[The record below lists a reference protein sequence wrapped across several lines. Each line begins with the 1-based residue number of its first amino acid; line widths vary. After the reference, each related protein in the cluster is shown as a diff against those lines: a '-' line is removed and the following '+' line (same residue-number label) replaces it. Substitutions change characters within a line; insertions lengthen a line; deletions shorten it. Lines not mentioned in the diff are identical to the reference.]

1 MIQQICN
8 RARAF
13 TSVLLFLSF
22 CALQAC
28 ALIVPIGVPDP
39 SSSVV
44 VASMAAGLRNP
55 DGTRHVTPPPH
66 AVSGKTWNV
75 TNFGADPADSA
86 TDDRPAIEAA
96 LSAANDG
103 DEIYF
108 PNGIYNLMSAAS
120 QNQNAHILLRTGVNL
135 RGESATGV
143 ILISSFDVG
152 TGSRAYTVIRGQDVS
167 DVLVSNLSVSSTW
180 NRKLPANPRI
190 QNLERGGPMYAIAL
204 ESSVGR
210 NQRVTFDSVNV
221 ERFVRMGFRI
231 GKGSSDVVIRRSSAR
246 NATDIGGGGAGYGF
260 VLQGG
265 GHASGSEN
273 PFLGS
278 GRDNYFNVIE
288 DCTAQGPYIR
298 HGALIQFWAHNNV
311 VRNSRFDQI
320 VYDAIDLHGED
331 EYLNEVAHN
340 TITNTSA
347 GAGIGLGN
355 SGAGHDKSGPWNW
368 IHHNTITNSMRGI
381 SVEYGTRANL
391 IEDNI
396 IQGNNSYP
404 EQFGIGLGSV
414 RDLVIRRN
422 RIINN
427 KADGFAAFHL
437 YANRA
442 EGEEPAGVPT
452 HNRIEAN
459 IISGNVGSRA
469 RALEITER
477 GAGNVFVKNLVSG
490 NTDNAMPP

>member
-1 MIQQICN
+1 MSHRICN
-8 RARAF
+8 WTRPPFAA
-13 TSVLLFLSF
+13 LLFLSF
-22 CALQAC
+22 CGLQGC
-28 ALIVPIGVPDP
+28 ALVVPASLSESYMGVVI
-39 SSSVV
+39 SS
-44 VASMAAGLRNP
+44 MGAGLRNP
-55 DGTRHVTPPPH
+55 DGTPHITPAPH
-66 AVSGKTWNV
+66 AVTGKTWNV
-75 TNFGADPADSA
+75 IHFGADPADSA
-86 TDDRPAIEAA
+86 VDDRPAVEAA
-96 LSAANDG
+96 LSAASGG

-108 PNGIYNLMSAAS
+108 PNGIYNLRSAAL

-143 ILISSFDVG
+143 SLISSFDVG
-152 TGSRAYTVIRGQDVS
+152 TGSRAYSVIRGQDVS
-167 DVLVSNLSVSSTW
+167 DVLVSNLSLSSTW
-180 NRKLPANPRI
+180 NRTFPTNPRI
-190 QNLERGGPMYAIAL
+190 QNPERGGPMYAIAV

-210 NQRVTFDSVNV
+210 NQRITFDSVNV

-260 VLQGG
+260 VFQGG
-265 GHASGSEN
+265 GHASASEN

-278 GRDNYFNVIE
+278 SRDNYFNVIE
-288 DCTAQGPYIR
+288 DCFAEGPYIR

-311 VRNSRFDQI
+311 VRNSRFDKI
-320 VYDAIDLHGED
+320 IYDAIDLHGED

-355 SGAGHDKSGPWNW
+355 SGAGHDKTGPWNW
-368 IHHNTITNSMRGI
+368 IHHNSITNSMRGI

-404 EQFGIGLGSV
+404 EQYGIGLGSV
-414 RDLVIRRN
+414 RDLVLRRN

-427 KADGFAAFHL
+427 KADGFAAFL
-437 YANRA
+437 FYANRA
-442 EGEEPAGVPT
+442 EGEEPAGIPT

-459 IISGNVGSRA
+459 IISGNVGARA
-469 RALEITER
+469 RALRIEEQ
-477 GAGNVFVKNLVSG
+477 GAGNIFVGNLVNG
-490 NTDNAMPP
+490 NTDNALPR